1 MAQKRI
7 TRSASDIEYLSGFM
21 LGLREDQTRLR
32 EIQGVYDN
40 LTLLGQLL
48 GAGTDIT
55 QMRTDFTEL
64 AQVLLNELA
73 LELRKKAILGL
84 SSDARVAIDIMVRN
98 LFERTADIGFLA
110 TDSDIQSF
118 AERAIEGNQHNH
130 ELEALRRRFDEYV
143 RKYSVYHNI
152 ILLSPSGE
160 VLAQLDENNPVTHS
174 ADPLIRESL
183 TTSAAYVET
192 FRSTDLLPQDSA
204 PLIYSFRVMS
214 KDGASPI
221 AVLCLCFRFH
231 DESSRIFAGLAE
243 EHDWTVITFMSPTGH
258 IIASSDPYQLP
269 VGARIEIPEYDECK
283 IIRFAG
289 REYLAVACQSRG
301 YQGYMGPGWVGAAL
315 APLNHAFDMSS
326 ANELNDVPK
335 QLLEGVL
342 ETSTLFTEH
351 LRNIP
356 IRASSIQ
363 RELDRAVWNGNV
375 WLSRDHYA
383 MNSSF
388 AKVLLRE
395 IGSTGIQTHSVFTE
409 STIKLYELVVSSVLV
424 DCSAQAALAMDI
436 MDRNLYERAND
447 CRWWALT
454 LAFREIL
461 SGVDTT
467 KDEELGRILR
477 TINGLYTVYSNLLV
491 FDSQGKVRAVSNP
504 AYTDMVGQPL
514 QADWL
519 RQTLGLSDNQSY
531 AVSSFSSTGL
541 YDHRPTYVY
550 SAAIRRLGEF
560 TDAVGGIAIV
570 FDSSPQFFAMLED
583 ALPRKEDGTLVEGAF
598 AVFAEKDGR
607 IISSTDPD
615 LPSGSKLVI
624 QKEFFHLEPG
634 GSYANIIEY
643 RDRYYSVGS
652 RMTNGYREY
661 KNEGDKY
668 RNDIVSVV
676 LVPLSEQLCD
686 HHKLSLKKLSEK
698 KAYSRRQ
705 MVGEGAI
712 EIATFYIGGNWY
724 GVRSSSVVE
733 SIDVEDITVLPDM
746 PNWARGCVMY
756 QDKPITVFDLAALMS
771 GTVSSIKNQP
781 VVVIG
786 SEEKNIRFGIVV
798 DDLGEIPEFAPERFE
813 LVPGMM
819 SSSSSITESLVK
831 PVAGESENRILVVLS
846 VDKMIERL
854 SGAVPMHEE
863 PLRLAFKD

>member
-7 TRSASDIEYLSGFM
+7 TRSANDIDYLSTFM
-21 LGLREDQTRLR
+21 LGLRDDQTRLR

-84 SSDARVAIDIMVRN
+84 RSDARVAIDIMVRN

-110 TDSDIQSF
+110 TDSDIQAF
-118 AERAIEGNQHNH
+118 AEDASQGIHNADA
-130 ELEALRRRFDEYV
+130 LLALRTRFDEYV

-152 ILLSPSGE
+152 ILLSPTGE

-174 ADPLIRESL
+174 TDPLIRESI
-183 TTSAAYVET
+183 TTSAAYLET
-192 FRSTDLLPQDSA
+192 FRHTDLLPQESA

-214 KDGASPI
+214 KDGTTPI
-221 AVLCLCFRFH
+221 GVLCLCFRFH
-231 DESSRIFAGLAE
+231 DESTRIFSSLAE
-243 EHDWTVITFMSPTGH
+243 EHDWTVITFLSPTGS

-269 VGARIEIPEYDECK
+269 VGARIEMPEYDECK

-289 REYLAVACQSRG
+289 REYLAVACQTRG

-326 ANELNDVPK
+326 ANELEVVPK
-335 QLLEGVL
+335 NLLDGVL
-342 ETSTLFTEH
+342 ETSTLFSKH
-351 LRNIP
+351 LRDIP
-356 IRASSIQ
+356 LRASSIQ

-395 IGSTGIQTHSVFTE
+395 IGSTGISTHKVFAE
-409 STIKLYELVVSSVLV
+409 STINLYELVVSSVLV

-454 LAFREIL
+454 EAFRKIL
-461 SGVDTT
+461 SEHDT
-467 KDEELGRILR
+467 DGAAELGRILK
-477 TINGLYTVYSNLLV
+477 TINGLYTVYSNLLI
-491 FDSQGKVRAVSNP
+491 FDANGKVLAVSNP
-504 AYTDMVGQPL
+504 GYSDMVGQPL
-514 QADWL
+514 QAEWL
-519 RQTLGLSDNQSY
+519 RQTLALNENQNY
-531 AVSSFSSTGL
+531 AVSPFSPSGL
-541 YDHRPTYVY
+541 YNNRPTYVY
-550 SAAIRRLGEF
+550 SAAIRRHGSSS
-560 TDAVGGIAIV
+560 DAVGGIAIV
-570 FDSSPQFFAMLED
+570 FDSEPQFVAMLED
-583 ALPRKEDGTLVEGAF
+583 ALPRKEDGSIVEGAF
-598 AVFAEKDGR
+598 ALFAEKDGR
-607 IISSTDPD
+607 VISSTHPE
-615 LPSGSKLVI
+615 LAPGTKLNI
-624 QKEFFHLEPG
+624 NRDFFQLARG

-643 RDRYYSVGS
+643 KERYYAVGS
-652 RMTNGYREY
+652 KMTSGYREY
-661 KNEGDKY
+661 KNEEDQYK
-668 RNDIVSVV
+668 NDIVAIVM
-676 LVPLSEQLCD
+676 VPLSDQLCD
-686 HHKLSLKKLSEK
+686 YQQLSLRKLSEK
-698 KAYSRRQ
+698 KSYSRRQ

-771 GTVSSIKNQP
+771 GEVSRIKNQP

-786 SEEKNIRFGIVV
+786 SEDQKVRFGIVV
-798 DDLGEIPEFAPERFE
+798 DELGEIPEFAPERFE
-813 LVPGMM
+813 MVPGMM
-819 SSSSSITESLVK
+819 SSSSAITESLVK
-831 PVAGESENRILVVLS
+831 PVPGESENRILVVLS
-846 VDKMIERL
+846 VEKMIERL
-854 SGAVPMHEE
+854 SGAIPMHEA
-863 PLRLAFKD
+863 PLRLGFTQ